1 VNIRKIVKAFI
12 PKSLFQKIEPAGH
25 LGEAVIFN
33 TVNGFP
39 AKSFKVIGVTGT
51 NGKTTTAF
59 LVHRMLHEAG
69 YKVGLMTTVAYG
81 AGLELK
87 MPPDHYTN
95 VPVPLMMRRL
105 RYLKAKGVEYL
116 VMEVTSMALAQNRL
130 WSVPFYLSAMT
141 NISQDHLDYHGTMD
155 RYINAKVKLFR
166 STNDNKNGTRTGV
179 VNADD
184 ATADKFAKAVKTP
197 ITYGIKKGDIKAKD
211 IKLKSSGISYKTV
224 AGKETY
230 TIKSSLPGN
239 FNVYNTLAAV
249 GVGRALGL
257 SKKQIEQ
264 GIAALDGVPG
274 RMTPIQAGQKFNVL
288 VDFAHTPD
296 ALENVLKA
304 ARELTKGNLILVFG
318 ATGDRDK
325 SKRPLMGEVA
335 AKNAETI
342 FLTDDETYTED
353 PGKIIQ
359 EVFKGIE
366 DAGGAV
372 RTTIVEDRKKAI
384 KAAFAAAKRGD
395 TVLLTGIGHQVSRNM
410 GGQEEPWNE
419 IEIAKQLLK
428 SK

>member
-1 VNIRKIVKAFI
+1 MDLRKIVKAVI
-12 PKSLFQKIEPAGH
+12 PRKLFRKIEPAGH
-25 LGEAVIFN
+25 LGEAVLFN
-33 TVNGFP
+33 TINGFP
-39 AKSFKVIGVTGT
+39 AKGLKVIGITGT

-59 LVHRMLHEAG
+59 LVHPMLHEAG

-81 AGLELK
+81 AGMELK

-130 WSVPFYLSAMT
+130 WGVPFHMAAMT
-141 NISQDHLDYHGTMD
+141 NISQDHLDYHGSMD
-155 RYINAKVKLFR
+155 RYIDAKAKLFSR
-166 STNDNKNGTRTGV
+166 TNDNKDGLRTGV

-184 ATADKFAKAVKTP
+184 TAAARFQKAVSKA
-197 ITYGIKKGDIKAKD
+197 ITYGLDKGEIKAKD
-211 IKLKSSGISYKTV
+211 IKLKASGISYKAM
-224 AGKETY
+224 AGKDSY
-230 TIKSSLPGN
+230 MIKSSLPGK

-274 RMTPIQAGQKFNVL
+274 RMTAVEAGQKFNVL

-304 ARELTKGNLILVFG
+304 AREVTKGQLAIVFG
-318 ATGDRDK
+318 ATGDRDR
-325 SKRPLMGEVA
+325 SKRPLMGSVA
-335 AKNAETI
+335 AKNADQI

-359 EVFKGIE
+359 DVFKGIE
-366 DAGGAV
+366 EAGGAV
-372 RTTIVEDRKKAI
+372 STTIVEDRKKAI
-384 KAAFAAAKRGD
+384 KAAFAVAKRGD

-419 IEIAKQLLK
+419 LEIAKKLLK

>member
-1 VNIRKIVKAFI
+1 MDLRKIVKAVI
-12 PKSLFQKIEPAGH
+12 PRKLFRKVEPAGH
-25 LGEAVIFN
+25 LGEAVLFN

-39 AKSFKVIGVTGT
+39 AKDLKIIGITGT

-81 AGLELK
+81 AGMELK

-95 VPVPLMMRRL
+95 VPVPLMMQRL
-105 RYLKAKGVEYL
+105 RYLNAKGVEYL

-130 WSVPFYLSAMT
+130 WGVRFYLAAMT

-155 RYINAKVKLFR
+155 RYIDAKTKLFR
-166 STNDNKNGTRTGV
+166 RTNDNKSGLRTGV
-179 VNADD
+179 TNADD
-184 ATADKFAKAVKTP
+184 PASGRFEKAVGKT
-197 ITYGIKKGDIKAKD
+197 ITYGLNKGDIKAKD
-211 IKLKSSGISYKTV
+211 IKLKASGISYKAV
-224 AGKETY
+224 AGKELY
-230 TIKSSLPGN
+230 SIKSSLSGK

-257 SKKQIEQ
+257 SKKQVEQ
-264 GIAALDGVPG
+264 GIAALEGVPG
-274 RMTPIQAGQKFNVL
+274 RMTAVEAGQKFNVL

-304 ARELTKGNLILVFG
+304 AREITKGRLTLVFG
-318 ATGDRDK
+318 ATGDRDR
-325 SKRPLMGEVA
+325 SKRPLMGAVA
-335 AKNAETI
+335 AKTADRI

-359 EVFKGIE
+359 DVFKGIE

-384 KAAFAAAKRGD
+384 KAAFADAKRGD

-419 IEIAKQLLK
+419 LEIAKKLLK